1 MVILIS
7 LFVFLLS
14 AQSALSFSANDLLTI
29 IPCSS
34 SRSPVKLCVGKGKA
48 SVLEVLETKLN
59 LPNVEVVP
67 DCNAVFQNEKTSYST
82 NKNIS
87 GFGWIRAIWTVVDLL
102 LGQFVLTP
110 VSGLSTTWRRTI
122 PRGPLSSDS

>member
-1 MVILIS
+1 MVIHIS
-7 LFVFLLS
+7 LFVFLVS
-14 AQSALSFSANDLLTI
+14 AQSALSFSANDLSTN

-34 SRSPVKLCVGKGKA
+34 SRSPVELCFGKGKA

-59 LPNVEVVP
+59 LPYMEVVP
-67 DCNAVFQNEKTSYST
+67 DCNAVFQNEKTSYSK

-110 VSGLSTTWRRTI
+110 VSGASRTW
-122 PRGPLSSDS
+122 S